1 MAKKLDSQTVDKV
14 FAAQNLKPLEPYVG
28 KSHKR
33 RCVCLTCGRESLV
46 RYAHVRDGGKCAY
59 CAGKK
64 VDLETVEELFK
75 ENDLVPLEP
84 YVKNTR
90 PRKCRCS
97 RCGNEV
103 SPSYSNLQKG
113 NGGCAFCAGRRV
125 DLNTVEDGFALN
137 GLMPLE
143 PYIGSD
149 TPRLC
154 VCVFCKN
161 QVSPTWSSVKAGKSC
176 GYCAGIRVSES
187 DVATTFL
194 KANLTP
200 LEPYTT
206 AKAKRECTCNL
217 CGNVTF
223 AIYANLKSGQGGCS
237 SCAAYGFDR
246 NAEAFLYLMHHEELS
261 SLKVGVAST
270 SSRSDRIDAHQ
281 KNGWNLVKSWI
292 ISSGRDAEVFEKL
305 VLKYWRD
312 ELSKP
317 IHLDSYQIPQGG
329 WTETV
334 LFSLE
339 LKDSTLALIDSL
351 ILDSKPLQQTAEI

>member
-14 FAAQNLKPLEPYVG
+14 FAAQNLQPLEPYVS
-28 KSHKR
+28 KDHNR
-33 RCVCLTCGRESLV
+33 RCVCVTCGRESLV
-46 RYAHVRDGGKCAY
+46 RYAHVRDGGKCAF
-59 CAGKK
+59 CSGKR
-64 VDLETVEELFK
+64 VDLEEVEELFK
-75 ENDLVPLEP
+75 ASDLVPLEP
-84 YVKNTR
+84 YTKNTK

-113 NGGCAFCAGRRV
+113 SGGCAICAGRRV
-125 DLNTVEDGFALN
+125 DLVKVEEGFSIN
-137 GLMPLE
+137 GLLPLE

-149 TPRLC
+149 NPRLC

-161 QVSPTWSSVKAGKSC
+161 QVSPSWSSVKAGKSC

-187 DVATTFL
+187 DVASTFL

-206 AKAKRECTCNL
+206 AKTKRECKCNL

-237 SCAAYGFDR
+237 ACAAYGFDR
-246 NAEAFLYLMHHEELS
+246 HAEAFLYLMHHEELR
-261 SLKVGVAST
+261 SLKIGVAST
-270 SSRSDRIDAHQ
+270 SSRYDRIEAHQ
-281 KNGWNLVKSWI
+281 KYGWNLLKSWK
-292 ISSGRDAEVFEKL
+292 ISSGRDAEVIEKL

-317 IHLDSYQIPQGG
+317 IHLDSFQIPQGG

-334 LFSLE
+334 LFSLG
-339 LKDSTLALIDSL
+339 LKDSTLSLIDSV
-351 ILDSKPLQQTAEI
+351 IGGYEPHRQIAEI

>member
-14 FAAQNLKPLEPYVG
+14 FATQNLKPLEPYIG

-33 RCVCLTCGRESLV
+33 KCVCLTCGRESLV
-46 RYAHVRDGGKCAY
+46 SYAHVRDGGKCAY
-59 CAGKK
+59 CSGKR
-64 VDLETVEELFK
+64 VDLEEVEELFK
-75 ENDLVPLEP
+75 ESDLVPLEP
-84 YVKNTR
+84 YVKNNK
-90 PRKCRCS
+90 PRKCRCT

-103 SPSYSNLQKG
+103 SPTYSSLQKG

-125 DLNTVEDGFALN
+125 KIKTVEDGFALN

-143 PYIGSD
+143 PYVGAD

-161 QVSPTWSSVKAGKSC
+161 QVSPSWSSVKNGKSC

-187 DVATTFL
+187 DVALTFL

-200 LEPYTT
+200 LESYTT

-237 SCAAYGFDR
+237 SCAAYSFDR
-246 NAEAFLYLMHHEELS
+246 TAEAFLYLMHHEDLR

-270 SSRSDRIDAHQ
+270 SSRYDRVDAHQ
-281 KNGWNLVKSWI
+281 KNGWNLIKSWK

-334 LFSLE
+334 LFSE
-339 LKDSTLALIDSL
+339 DLKNSTIDL
-351 ILDSKPLQQTAEI
+351 VESKIKDFGNYHQIAEM